1 MKVFNTTAVC
11 IPEKHYMV
19 DLSERVKEIK
29 KMVDAGKYFT
39 INRARQYGKTTT
51 LSALDLALSP
61 QYDVINIDFQDITD
75 ADFENENEFTKGLSQ
90 MLCDTRDSIEI
101 PVPDK
106 YYEQLQELAGRNE
119 KVKLNDIFRIFDKW
133 CKENRKPIVLMIDEV
148 DTATNNQ
155 VFLDFLGKLR
165 SNYLKRERNTKYKTF
180 QSVILAGVTD
190 VKHLR
195 SKIRPDDAH
204 KVNSPWNIATDF
216 DIDMSLSEEG
226 IKGMLDEYEADHH
239 TGMDT
244 AAIAKSIREYTNGY
258 PYLVSRICQLI
269 DGPVS
274 RTISISDEQPGK
286 ESKES
291 VSQASC
297 NSEKQPATYI
307 DGTISQANGHPDI
320 HKNKELNE
328 TTGKVYRRSKAH
340 SDKETNEV
348 TICDR
353 KLSAAWTDRGID
365 EAVKLILSESNTL
378 FQSLTKNLENYPEL
392 KAAIRSLLM
401 QGERMAWNPDQ
412 EDIQQLQMY
421 GLVKNDNNTVK
432 IANRIFE
439 TRLYNLFLS
448 EEEIRSNVF
457 SREGDRAKNIF
468 ITDGRLNMRLIM
480 EHFIETYIQVC
491 GPLGD
496 RFNEKDGRELFLLYL
511 RPIINGTGNYYIEAQ
526 TRDQKRTDVI
536 IDYLGQQYI
545 IELKIW
551 RGPRYNEDGEKQI
564 REYLDYFGLTT
575 GYMLSFNFNKK
586 KEVGVR
592 PVHIGDKLLYE
603 GVL

>member
-1 MKVFNTTAVC
+1 MKEFNTTGVC
-11 IPEKHYMV
+11 IPAKHYMV

-29 KMVDAGKYFT
+29 ELVDDGKYFT

-51 LSALDLALSP
+51 LWALSLALES
-61 QYDVINIDFQDITD
+61 QYDVVSIDFQDITD

-90 MLCDTRDSIEI
+90 LLCDTRDSMEI
-101 PVPDK
+101 PISDK
-106 YYEQLQELAGRNE
+106 YYGLFQELAGRNE

-133 CKENRKPIVLMIDEV
+133 CKENPKQIILIIDEV

-274 RTISISDEQPGK
+274 RTISISDEQP
-286 ESKES
+286 
-291 VSQASC
+291 
-297 NSEKQPATYI
+297 
-307 DGTISQANGHPDI
+307 
-320 HKNKELNE
+320 
-328 TTGKVYRRSKAH
+328 
-340 SDKETNEV
+340 DKETNEV

-412 EDIQQLQMY
+412 EDIQQLEMY

-586 KEVGVR
+586 KKAGVR